1 MFFTDRQYR
10 RNRPLRGRHRGAP
23 SSLSRFSYRPVQHT
37 KKCFVCGKVSC
48 WSTNHTQQ
56 EREELKKKFSDR
68 YPEYKA
74 RPGYERTLQ
83 RWITDY

>member
-1 MFFTDRQYR
+1 MFFTDRRYR
-10 RNRPLRGRHRGAP
+10 RNRPLRDQHRGAP
-23 SSLSRFSYRPVQHT
+23 SSFPRFSSRPVQHT

-56 EREELKKKFSDR
+56 EREESKKKFSDR

-83 RWITDY
+83 R